1 MIKFVLWIISS
12 VMLLGITFAGV
23 FGIFCLVIMLWTGC
37 SFNEAVIKLREAVN
51 DREQEDFSMDAG
63 IKVDIWNTVKN
74 IIGEKRFKRIVEL
87 SETPTAP
94 MMCFAKISRLPCVQ
108 IVVPYADENE
118 KDILEHMILNVVKR
132 YLEIY
137 EYKQNV
143 IVDWNVRF
151 DLNIPYLEIKYARN
165 EKENNILNI
174 IQNQRQQKLTITNEN
189 PIDDMDENDLD
200 G

>member
-1 MIKFVLWIISS
+1 MVKFTLWIISS

-23 FGIFCLVIMLWTGC
+23 FGIFCLVIMIWTGC

-63 IKVDIWNTVKN
+63 T
-74 IIGEKRFKRIVEL
+74 
-87 SETPTAP
+87 
-94 MMCFAKISRLPCVQ
+94 KISRLPCVQ

-118 KDILEHMILNVVKR
+118 KDVLEHMILNVVKR

-165 EKENNILNI
+165 EKENSILNI

>member
-74 IIGEKRFKRIVEL
+74 IIGEKRFKRIVE
-87 SETPTAP
+87 
-94 MMCFAKISRLPCVQ
+94 
-108 IVVPYADENE
+108 NE
-118 KDILEHMILNVVKR
+118 KDVLEHMILNVVKR

>member
-1 MIKFVLWIISS
+1 
-12 VMLLGITFAGV
+12 
-23 FGIFCLVIMLWTGC
+23 MLWTGC

-94 MMCFAKISRLPCVQ
+94 MMCFTKISRLPCVQ

-118 KDILEHMILNVVKR
+118 KDVLEHMILNVVKR

-165 EKENNILNI
+165 EKRKQYIEY
-174 IQNQRQQKLTITNEN
+174 N
-189 PIDDMDENDLD
+189 PESKTAKINYHK
-200 G
+200 

>member
-12 VMLLGITFAGV
+12 AMLLGITFAYIIANLIGLIYCIAALTKHIIV
-23 FGIFCLVIMLWTGC
+23 PKLLFDLKFFKI
-37 SFNEAVIKLREAVN
+37 AVIKLREAVN

-94 MMCFAKISRLPCVQ
+94 MMCFTKISRLPCVQ

-118 KDILEHMILNVVKR
+118 KDVLEHMILNVVKR
-132 YLEIY
+132 
-137 EYKQNV
+137 
-143 IVDWNVRF
+143 
-151 DLNIPYLEIKYARN
+151 
-165 EKENNILNI
+165 
-174 IQNQRQQKLTITNEN
+174 
-189 PIDDMDENDLD
+189 
-200 G
+200 